1 MRALVRAV
9 SAAALALALGCV
21 GALPAAGSA
30 QPAPKIS
37 LTVAPGAVTSGA
49 SVVLSGTATDVARAT
64 PVTLYAR
71 PYPYTGTPTA
81 AGSTVTDATGGFSFT
96 AAPRQN
102 TRYSARLGPAGPE
115 ASVTAGVIGKTVTRL
130 RALPLGRALVTLVIF
145 HPRGLRWGH
154 TLVHWAF
161 ASGRQGRFAS
171 TRSTRSITLSPSVT
185 VLRTAVTLP
194 AGSYRFRAC
203 FAPPAAAALLSPR
216 RPPGCTG
223 RGYHGGASLPAG
235 FPSPA
240 AVVRTTGYLAGRS
253 GRRAFAVIDT
263 EGRMS
268 GVDVHARFS
277 GASVVKAMLLVA
289 YLRRLD
295 ARGQRQIDA
304 YSASFLYP
312 MIHVSDNDAAT
323 TCQSYV
329 GDAGLYA
336 VARAAKMTDFTV
348 TGFWL
353 TAELSPADQAHFFAV
368 MDSLIP
374 REFVGYA
381 RYLLST
387 IEPSQTWGVPPVARP
402 LGYRVF
408 FKDGSEPTA
417 RGQLVHQVDRLEGH
431 GRVFSMAV
439 MTDGDPSMLYGEQT
453 ISGIAAALLR

>member
-1 MRALVRAV
+1 MRAPVRAA

-21 GALPAAGSA
+21 GAVPKAGSA
-30 QPAPKIS
+30 QGAPNIS
-37 LTVAPGAVTSGA
+37 LTAAPQAVNSGA
-49 SVVLSGTATDVARAT
+49 RVVLSGTARDAA
-64 PVTLYAR
+64 PASLVTLHAR
-71 PYPYTGTPTA
+71 PYPYTGTPTP
-81 AGSTVTDATGGFSFT
+81 AGSTVTNAAGGFSFT
-96 AAPRQN
+96 ATPSQN

-115 ASVTAGVIGKTVTRL
+115 ASVTVGVIGKTVTRL
-130 RALPLGRALVTLVIF
+130 RALPWGRALVTLVIF

-154 TLVHWAF
+154 TLVRWAF
-161 ASGRQGRFAS
+161 ASGRRGRFAS
-171 TRSTRSITLSPSVT
+171 TPPTRSIALSPSVT

-194 AGSYRFRAC
+194 AGPYRFRAC
-203 FAPPAAAALLSPR
+203 FGPPAAAALLSPR

-223 RGYHGGASLPAG
+223 RGYQGGASLPAG

-240 AVVRTTGYLAGRS
+240 AVVRAAGYLAGRS
-253 GRRAFAVIDT
+253 GRRAFAVMDT
-263 EGRMS
+263 EGRIS
-268 GVDVHARFS
+268 GVNVHARFTS
-277 GASVVKAMLLVA
+277 ASVVKAMLLVA
-289 YLRRLD
+289 YLRRLG

-312 MIHVSDNDAAT
+312 MIHVSDNQAAT

-336 VARAAKMTDFTV
+336 VARAANMTDFSV
-348 TGFWL
+348 AGFWL
-353 TAELSPADQAHFFAV
+353 TAELSPADQAHFFSV

-431 GRVFSMAV
+431 GRVFSVAV
-439 MTDGDPSMLYGEQT
+439 MTDGDPSMVYGEQT